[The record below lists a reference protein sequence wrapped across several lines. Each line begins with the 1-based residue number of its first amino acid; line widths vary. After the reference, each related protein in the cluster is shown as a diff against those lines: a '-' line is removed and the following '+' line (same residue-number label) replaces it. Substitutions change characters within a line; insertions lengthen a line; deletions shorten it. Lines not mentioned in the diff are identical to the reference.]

1 MLLESVLR
9 VPVVLELAFARGAA
23 ENRCTLQLEKP
34 DKKPTWL
41 GIKVGCAEK
50 GTIIMATVSQGINF
64 ATKNCKA
71 PYQSRFAPL
80 LKLLTQGL
88 AKFSRAPKS

>member
-1 MLLESVLR
+1 VLR

-41 GIKVGCAEK
+41 GIKVGAQKTGHRFCMRLYK
-50 GTIIMATVSQGINF
+50 GFFFLAQSHQTV
-64 ATKNCKA
+64 
-71 PYQSRFAPL
+71 YL
-80 LKLLTQGL
+80 
-88 AKFSRAPKS
+88 